1 MKIVFLLHN
10 AYAIGGTVR
19 STLNLAGALAA
30 RHEVEI
36 VSVFRSEDSPLLGV
50 NRKVRLVPLVDER
63 SDAPTYDGKNPLMAR
78 PSTVVPPAEVL
89 AHRYTELTDERLR
102 DFLDGTD
109 ADVVVATRPALVVFL
124 ARHGSRRYL
133 RVGQEH
139 LSYDNHVPDVRT
151 AQNEAFPHLD
161 AFVTVSAQDAVDHRE
176 RLPRLRTR
184 ITDIPNA
191 APRPKAERSDVQAPL
206 VVAAGRLM
214 PVKRYDLLIEA
225 FAKVVAVRP
234 EWRLRIYGQGPER
247 ATLRAAVDAHRLN
260 DHVFLMGPHTTMET
274 EWAKA
279 SVAAVS
285 SDWESF
291 GMTILEAMHAGVPV
305 VATDC
310 PHGPGEIITD
320 GSDGLLVPRGDADA
334 FAAGLLKLIED
345 TDQRRL
351 MGEAARESVQRFA
364 PRRIADQYE
373 RLFAELREARTSTA
387 TKVTRRVRRALGALL
402 PQSSRPLEASP
413 ATPPAAPPP
422 ADARPRAL
430 RPKGRCTTDA
440 GGGVRIKV
448 NASGVSGEDLT
459 LVLRHR
465 HGDDETRVPLER
477 PADPKS
483 PWTANLSHHQVTLAE
498 GRWDLHV
505 ERTEDGARRR
515 LKAGLVEQRGLLTA
529 RPTPSTPGGAFAWW
543 IPYATK
549 DGYLALRTFR
559 RPAHAEATA
568 LRTDTGSLTVEG
580 TLHGAVLGE
589 GAALL
594 GVSRDGRPYD
604 FETPAT
610 PMGERSFRAVI
621 TSLPRPTDADKPLWD
636 LFLRPSAADEP
647 VRVGRILG
655 DIVERKAT
663 DKHPSTTLPTSS
675 GPPTE
680 ARFFFTITNDVAISA
695 L

>member
-1 MKIVFLLHN
+1 VKIVFLLHN

-19 STLNLAGALAA
+19 STLNLAGAMAA

-36 VSVFRSEDSPLLGV
+36 VSVFRSEERPLLGV

-63 SDAPTYDGKNPLMAR
+63 PDAPTYDGGNPLMAR

-102 DFLDGTD
+102 DFLNGTD

-151 AQNEAFPHLD
+151 AQNEALRHLD
-161 AFVTVSAQDAVDHRE
+161 AFVTVSAQDAADHRDH
-176 RLPRLRTR
+176 LPGLRTR

-225 FAKVVAVRP
+225 FARVVAVRP

-247 ATLRAAVDAHRLN
+247 AALRAAVDAHRLN
-260 DHVFLMGPHTTMET
+260 DHVFLMGAHPTMET

-320 GSDGLLVPRGDADA
+320 GSDGLLVPPGDADA

-351 MGEAARESVQRFA
+351 MGEAARETVQRFA

-373 RLFAELREARTSTA
+373 RLFGELREARTSTT
-387 TKVTRRVRRALGALL
+387 TKVTRRVRRALATLL
-402 PQSSRPLEASP
+402 PQGSRPGPEEA
-413 ATPPAAPPP
+413 PPAAPPL
-422 ADARPRAL
+422 ADDRPRAL
-430 RPKGRCTTDA
+430 RPKGGCTTDST
-440 GGGVRIKV
+440 GGVRITV
-448 NASGVSGEDLT
+448 NAAGVSGKDLT

-477 PADPKS
+477 PDDPKS
-483 PWTANLSHHQVTLAE
+483 PWTANLSHHRLTLAE

-505 ERTEDGARRR
+505 ERAEDGTRRR
-515 LKAGLVEQRGLLTA
+515 LKAGLVEQRGLLSA
-529 RPTPSTPGGAFAWW
+529 RPVPGKAFAWW

-549 DGYLALRTFR
+549 DGYLALRTFH

-568 LRTDTGSLTVEG
+568 LRTDDDSLSVEG

-589 GAALL
+589 GALLL
-594 GVSRDGRPYD
+594 GVSRDGRPHD

-610 PMGERSFRAVI
+610 PTGERTFRARI
-621 TSLPRPTDADKPLWD
+621 TTLPRPADADKPLWD
-636 LFLRPSAADEP
+636 LFLRPSEAAAP
-647 VRVGRILG
+647 VRVGRITD
-655 DIVERKAT
+655 DIVDRKPTA
-663 DKHPSTTLPTSS
+663 KHPSTNLTTPTGRSVQ
-675 GPPTE
+675 
-680 ARFFFTITNDVAISA
+680 AHYFFTITNDVAISA
-695 L
+695 P

>member
-36 VSVFRSEDSPLLGV
+36 VSVFRSEDRPLLGA
-50 NRKVRLVPLVDER
+50 NRKVSLVPLVDER
-63 SDAPTYDGKNPLMAR
+63 PDAPTYDGGNPLMAR

-89 AHRYTELTDERLR
+89 AHRYNELTDERLR
-102 DFLDGTD
+102 EFLDGTD

-151 AQNEAFPHLD
+151 AQNEAFRHLD
-161 AFVTVSAQDAVDHRE
+161 AFVTVSAQDAADHRAH
-176 RLPRLRTR
+176 LPGLRTR

-191 APRPKAERSDVQAPL
+191 APRPKTERSDVQAPL
-206 VVAAGRLM
+206 VIAAGRLM

-225 FAKVVAVRP
+225 FTRVVAVRP

-247 ATLRAAVDAHRLN
+247 ANLRAAVDAHRLN
-260 DHVFLMGPHTTMET
+260 DHVFLMGPHPRMET

-320 GSDGLLVPRGDADA
+320 GSDGLLVPPGDADA

-351 MGEAARESVQRFA
+351 MGEAARKSVQRFA

-373 RLFAELREARTSTA
+373 RLFAELREARTSTT

-402 PQSSRPLEASP
+402 PQNSRPRPEEA
-413 ATPPAAPPP
+413 PPAAPPA
-422 ADARPRAL
+422 ADDRPRAL
-430 RPKGRCTTDA
+430 RPKAGCTTDSS
-440 GGGVRIKV
+440 GGVRITV
-448 NASGVSGEDLT
+448 NASGVSGESLT

-465 HGDDETRVPLER
+465 HGDDEARVPLDPPR
-477 PADPKS
+477 DPKS
-483 PWTANLSHHQVTLAE
+483 PWTAHLTHPRLALAE

-505 ERTEDGARRR
+505 ERAEDGTRRR

-529 RPTPSTPGGAFAWW
+529 RPTPSAPGRAFAWW

-559 RPAHAEATA
+559 RAAHAEATA

-589 GAALL
+589 GAVLL
-594 GVSRDGRPYD
+594 GVSRDGRPHD

-610 PMGERSFRAVI
+610 LTGERTFRADI
-621 TSLPRPTDADKPLWD
+621 TSLPHPTDADKQLWD
-636 LFLRPSAADEP
+636 LFVRPAAADEP

-655 DIVERKAT
+655 DIVDRKAT
-663 DKHPSTTLPTSS
+663 DKHPSTTVPTRS

-680 ARFFFTITNDVAISA
+680 ARFFFTVTNDVAISA
-695 L
+695 P

>member
-36 VSVFRSEDSPLLGV
+36 VSVFRSEDRPLLGV

-63 SDAPTYDGKNPLMAR
+63 PEAPTYDGGNPLMAR

-102 DFLDGTD
+102 GFLDGTD

-139 LSYDNHVPDVRT
+139 LSYDNHVPDVRA
-151 AQNEAFPHLD
+151 AQNEAFRHLD
-161 AFVTVSAQDAVDHRE
+161 AFVTVSAQDAADHRD
-176 RLPRLRTR
+176 RLPKLRTR

-225 FAKVVAVRP
+225 FARVVAVRP

-247 ATLRAAVDAHRLN
+247 AALRAAVDAHRLN
-260 DHVFLMGPHTTMET
+260 DHVFLMGPHPTMET

-320 GSDGLLVPRGDADA
+320 GSDGLLVPPGDADA

-345 TDQRRL
+345 ADQRRI
-351 MGEAARESVQRFA
+351 MGEAARETVQRFA

-373 RLFAELREARTSTA
+373 RLFGELREARTSTA

-402 PQSSRPLEASP
+402 PQGSRPLPDEA
-413 ATPPAAPPP
+413 PPAAPPA
-422 ADARPRAL
+422 ADARPRTL
-430 RPKGRCTTDA
+430 RPKARCTTDSS
-440 GGGVRIKV
+440 GGVRIKV
-448 NASGVSGEDLT
+448 NASGVSGENLT

-465 HGDDETRVPLER
+465 HGDDETRVALER
-477 PADPKS
+477 PKDPKS
-483 PWTANLSHHQVTLAE
+483 PWTAELSHRRLTLAE

-505 ERTEDGARRR
+505 ERAEDGARRR

-549 DGYLALRTFR
+549 DGYLALRTFH

-580 TLHGAVLGE
+580 TLHGAELGE

-594 GVSRDGRPYD
+594 GVSRDGEAHNFTTTARP
-604 FETPAT
+604 T
-610 PMGERSFRAVI
+610 GERTFRARV
-621 TSLPRPTDADKPLWD
+621 TTLPRPTEADKPLWD
-636 LFLRPSAADEP
+636 LFLRPSETAAP
-647 VRVGRILG
+647 VRVGRITD
-655 DIVERKAT
+655 DIVDRKPT
-663 DKHPSTTLPTSS
+663 TKHPSTTLTTPTGGSVQ
-675 GPPTE
+675 
-680 ARFFFTITNDVAISA
+680 AHYFFTTTNDVAISA
-695 L
+695 P